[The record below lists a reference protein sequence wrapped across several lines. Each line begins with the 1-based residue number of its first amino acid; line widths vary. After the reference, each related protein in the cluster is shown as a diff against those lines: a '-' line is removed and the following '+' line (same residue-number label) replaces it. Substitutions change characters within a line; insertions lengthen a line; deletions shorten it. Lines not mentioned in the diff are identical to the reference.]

1 MANSNLDQF
10 TINYQIKVNAAV
22 TELSKLNAK
31 TAETNKGLNAITGG
45 AKDFASTTVRELGK
59 VAPAFDNIASSLRG
73 ITTGFGGAS
82 LAVGGFTAALY
93 AAYKTAMLT
102 RDQINAQRQDARA
115 SGMGMLR
122 FEDWS
127 HRLVGGNVTRG
138 NVSDSLKSLRG
149 VLNNAYADRSRTG
162 PENRLLAMLGV
173 QQGASPLST
182 TAAGTQLAA
191 RWKGMQPSQI
201 QAEAQMLG
209 MNKDVALSMAKQG
222 GALGT
227 INMSADQLK
236 ARQDAIANTAK
247 FNDELAKFNEE
258 MTKLTTTVGGFV
270 LGPLADFVSGLNKS
284 LNYAKTDHGQ
294 PEVGMGTI
302 PVADGD
308 WTGGKGLSEAL
319 KSTEK
324 VTQDV
329 NETAR
334 WSREAAKESTEK
346 TKQEQKNVE
355 AAAVADDEDNAQFQA
370 IVSQFQLAINSF
382 TDSVNIM
389 SGVTDE
395 HAAWSAWA
403 GEVGRASGIGT
414 GANPSSGMPGD
425 NRPGGFTY
433 NPVAAGAALTGGA
446 SGSAGSNAYDA
457 QISAAAK
464 KYGMPESLVRGI
476 IGTESTWNPNAHSD
490 SSFGLMG
497 VNKVNWAKYGLNDK
511 NWNDPAANIDAGTA
525 ILAAMMKKAGG
536 DQTLGLRYY
545 HGGFDRSKW
554 GPVNAAYPAKVLAN
568 GGAYFGMSG
577 PQANAW
583 DRNATPAYG
592 FTGGPQ
598 TNLHQLNSKDG
609 IQIVGLAKQVA
620 ADLGLRDYRQVMTG
634 GVPKAD
640 IAWALSNRLSSLL
653 QAHAGLEQRAQLPIA
668 NPAARA
674 QLVKDTADNEHA
686 MSNLHTWGSTVEGF
700 GGPGGRTFSQ
710 GVTQNNTFNIN
721 GATDPEHVGRVVE
734 QHLNR
739 QNNGVANS
747 GQSGRLQ

>member
-1 MANSNLDQF
+1 MSNLDEFVIQ
-10 TINYQIKVNAAV
+10 YQVKVNAAV
-22 TELSKLNAK
+22 SELSKLNTK
-31 TAETNKGLNAITGG
+31 TAETNKSLNAITKGT
-45 AKDFASTTVRELGK
+45 KEFASTTVRELGK
-59 VAPAFDNIASSLRG
+59 VAPAFDGIASSLRG
-73 ITTGFGGAS
+73 VSAGFGTAS
-82 LAVGGFTAALY
+82 LAVGGFTASLY

-102 RDQINAQRQDARA
+102 RDQINGQRQDARA

-149 VLNNAYADRSRTG
+149 VLNSAYADRSRTG

-191 RWKGMQPSQI
+191 RWKGMSAPQVE
-201 QAEAQMLG
+201 AEAQMLG
-209 MNKDVALSMAKQG
+209 MNKDVALAMAKQG

-227 INMSADQLK
+227 ISMSPEQLK

-270 LGPLADFVSGLNKS
+270 LGPLADFVGGLNKALERS
-284 LNYAKTDHGQ
+284 KTDHGQ
-294 PEVGMGTI
+294 PEAGMGTI

-334 WSREAAKESTEK
+334 WSREAAKAAEEK
-346 TKQEQKNVE
+346 NKQDQKNVE
-355 AAAVADDEDNAQFQA
+355 AAAAADDEDNAAFQA
-370 IVSQFQLAINSF
+370 IISQFQLAINSF

-395 HAAWSAWA
+395 RHAWAAWA

-425 NRPGGFTY
+425 NRPGAFTY
-433 NPVAAGAALTGGA
+433 NPAAAGAALTGGA
-446 SGSAGSNAYDA
+446 SGSAGSTAYDPI
-457 QISAAAK
+457 ISAAAK
-464 KYGMPESLVRGI
+464 KYGMPENVVRGI
-476 IGTESTWNPNAHSD
+476 IGTESTWNPNAKSD
-490 SSFGLMG
+490 SSYGLMG

-511 NWNDPAANIDAGTA
+511 NWNDPAANINAGVA
-525 ILAAMMKKAGG
+525 ILSDMYKKAGG
-536 DQTLGLRYY
+536 DQTLALRYY
-545 HGGFDRSKW
+545 HGGFDKSKW
-554 GPVNAAYPAKVLAN
+554 GAVNAAYPAKVLAN
-568 GGAYFGMSG
+568 GGAYFGMTG

-583 DRNATPAYG
+583 DPKATPAYG

-598 TNLHQLNSKDG
+598 TNLRQLNSRDG

-620 ADLGLRDYRQVMTG
+620 ADLSLRDYRQVMTG

-640 IAWALSNRLSSLL
+640 IDWALSNRLSTLL

-674 QLVKDTADNEHA
+674 QLFKDTMDNEHA
-686 MSNLHTWGSTVEGF
+686 ISNLRTWGGTVAGF
-700 GGPGGRTFSQ
+700 GGPGDRLYSRGM
-710 GVTQNNTFNIN
+710 TQNNTFNIN
-721 GATDPEHVGRVVE
+721 GATDPQAVGRVVE

-739 QNNGVANS
+739 VYHDVANS
-747 GQSGRLQ
+747 NESARVQ